1 MKIPLYSFESLERV
15 TQGNILRSAC
25 QTVTVAMDRDVID
38 EVVHEPTREFVE
50 STNVRTFM
58 RAHDI
63 ESEAALLDRT
73 TTDVGGDSGV
83 DWFWDEL
90 VDFLE
95 IEFDEAY
102 DAVRD
107 DSDGPQFTDWYPG
120 GRLNVAHNTVDR
132 HAAVDRE
139 ARNRVACV
147 WESEDG
153 RVRELTYHE
162 LHRQSN
168 RVANALE
175 DRGIETGNTV
185 GLYMPMVPEVVSILY
200 GCFKVGAIAVPIFS
214 GFGVDAVATRL
225 ADADC
230 SVLFTG
236 DGFLR
241 RGDPVLLKETVDEAI
256 AEVGGRDGDGDGN
269 GGENGREREDESGPV
284 EHTIVFDRL
293 GSRDSDGNDDRSDE
307 RDQNRVRAHA
317 HDIPWTDR
325 DEWWTD
331 AIGGQSPAYETKSLP
346 SSQESMLLYS
356 SGTTG
361 EPKGIV
367 HTHAGVQVQCAKEL
381 YFGFDLKPADRFFW
395 VSDIGWM
402 MGPWT
407 MIGVHTFGGTMVM
420 YEGAPD
426 YPNPDRFWKLI
437 DRHGIT
443 QFGISPTAIRALRKH
458 GDEWLEGHDLSS
470 LRLLGSTGEP
480 WDPESWLWF
489 YERVGGGETPIINIS
504 GGTEI
509 CGCFLMP
516 LPTQPLKPCTLG
528 GPGLGMDID
537 IVNAAGE
544 SVADDHERGFLVA
557 RDSCPSMTKSLW
569 SGDDRYLEEYWSTW
583 EDLELWDHGDW
594 AQKDE
599 DGFWFLHG
607 RADDA
612 LNVAGRKVGPAE
624 VEGALIDHS
633 AVNQAAA
640 VGAPDETTGTAV
652 IAYVVLE
659 DGVEASEDLRDELRE
674 RVGTELGK
682 PFRPR
687 EILFVDAFPK
697 TQSGKIVRRAIQA
710 AYTGEDLGDLS
721 SVENPE
727 ILAELEAAR

>member
-1 MKIPLYSFESLERV
+1 M
-15 TQGNILRSAC
+15 N
-25 QTVTVAMDRDVID
+25 RDVTD
-38 EVVHEPTREFVE
+38 EVVYRPTPEFVE
-50 STNVRTFM
+50 STNVRAFM
-58 RAHDI
+58 REHDI
-63 ESEAALLDRT
+63 ESHEALLERT
-73 TTDVGGDSGV
+73 TTDVGSDSGV

-90 VDFLE
+90 VDSLG
-95 IEFDEAY
+95 IEFDEEY

-139 ARNRVACV
+139 ARNRVACL

-168 RVANALE
+168 RVANTLE
-175 DRGIETGNTV
+175 ERGIETGNTV

-241 RGDPVLLKETVDEAI
+241 RGDPVLLKETADEAI
-256 AEVGGRDGDGDGN
+256 AEVEGGN
-269 GGENGREREDESGPV
+269 GGGNRDGSV

-293 GSRDSDGNDDRSDE
+293 GSRKSDNDGERGND
-307 RDQNRVRAHA
+307 
-317 HDIPWTDR
+317 HDHDLPWTDR

-331 AIGGQSPAYETKSLP
+331 AVGSQSATYETKSLP

-367 HTHAGVQVQCAKEL
+367 HTHAGVQMQCAKEL

-407 MIGVHTFGGTMVM
+407 MIGVHTFGGTMVI

-426 YPNPDRFWKLI
+426 YPNPDRFWELI
-437 DRHGIT
+437 DRHGVT

-528 GPGLGMDID
+528 GPGLGMDVD

-569 SGDDRYLEEYWSTW
+569 SGDDRYIAEYWSTW
-583 EDLELWDHGDW
+583 DDLWDHGDW
-594 AQKDE
+594 AQTDE

-624 VEGALIDHS
+624 VEGALIDHV

-659 DGVEASEDLRDELRE
+659 DDVEASDALREDLRKQ
-674 RVGTELGK
+674 VGTELGK

-721 SVENPE
+721 SVENPDV
-727 ILAELEAAR
+727 LADLEDATE